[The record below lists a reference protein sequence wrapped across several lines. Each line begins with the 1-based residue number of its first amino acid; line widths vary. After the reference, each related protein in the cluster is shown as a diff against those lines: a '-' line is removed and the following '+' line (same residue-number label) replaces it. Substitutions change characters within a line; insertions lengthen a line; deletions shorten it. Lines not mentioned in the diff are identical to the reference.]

1 MYLFTT
7 IYNRFSILTSDPFQ
21 VFAVAMAVAT
31 ASERAYGYDGYNG
44 MDSHGYQMPANY
56 GGHAN
61 LAYAPYHV
69 SRRARRSPSPQ
80 QQRGGF
86 AGLLNEFKR
95 IELEF
100 FGGLKGLFFPRG

>member
-1 MYLFTT
+1 
-7 IYNRFSILTSDPFQ
+7 
-21 VFAVAMAVAT
+21 MAVAT

-56 GGHAN
+56 YGGHAD
-61 LAYAPYHV
+61 LAYTPYHV
-69 SRRARRSPSPQ
+69 SQRARRSPSPQ
-80 QQRGGF
+80 QQRQRVGF

-100 FGGLKGLFFPRG
+100 FGGLKGLIFPRG